1 MGIDLVPRPRESE
14 VRGRRLKY
22 FEDEGRE
29 RGRCKQACS
38 STIQVSS
45 FKSKM
50 NNDHIKIIAV
60 NRKARHEYFI
70 EDEYEAGLVL
80 KGTEVK
86 SLRLGKVN
94 LKDSYANIRDG
105 EVFVYQMHIGPYPFA
120 YYNNHDSL
128 RPRKLL
134 LHKREIK
141 RLYGKVNE
149 KGHSLIPLKIYF
161 KKGKAKL
168 TLALAKGKRKYDKRE
183 AIKRRDEQRDLE
195 REIKRYR

>member
-1 MGIDLVPRPRESE
+1 MS
-14 VRGRRLKY
+14 
-22 FEDEGRE
+22 
-29 RGRCKQACS
+29 
-38 STIQVSS
+38 
-45 FKSKM
+45 
-50 NNDHIKIIAV
+50 NDHIKIIAV

-94 LKDSYANIRDG
+94 LKDSYANIKDG
-105 EVFVYQMHIGPYPFA
+105 EVFVYQIHIGPYPFA
-120 YYNNHDSL
+120 YYNNHDPL

-134 LHKREIK
+134 LHKHEIK

-183 AIKRRDEQRDLE
+183 AIKRRDEQRDME
-195 REIKRYR
+195 REIKQYR

>member
-1 MGIDLVPRPRESE
+1 M
-14 VRGRRLKY
+14 
-22 FEDEGRE
+22 
-29 RGRCKQACS
+29 
-38 STIQVSS
+38 
-45 FKSKM
+45 SK
-50 NNDHIKIIAV
+50 DHIKIIAV

-94 LKDSYANIRDG
+94 LKDSYARSQNG
-105 EVFVYQMHIGPYPFA
+105 EVWVHQMYIGPYPFA

-168 TLALAKGKRKYDKRE
+168 SLALAKGKRRHDKRE

-195 REIKRYR
+195 REMKRYR